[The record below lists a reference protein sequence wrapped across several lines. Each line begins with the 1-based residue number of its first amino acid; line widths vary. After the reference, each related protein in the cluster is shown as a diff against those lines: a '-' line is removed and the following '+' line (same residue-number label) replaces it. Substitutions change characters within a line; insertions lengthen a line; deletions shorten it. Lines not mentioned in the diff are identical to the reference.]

1 MKKIFSIMIISL
13 LAIGSFVGC
22 TVEKS
27 DYAKNNPMKQAYSI
41 FQYWQYGL
49 CNTQMRFANVV
60 FNFNTWLSA
69 DEGAKD
75 SLAQKYFK
83 DITIRENGGGSWSL
97 LSKGVEKCVI
107 ETNNQNL
114 SDVGAQWTVTE
125 KEVLVNYIPNS
136 GNHGFNSMYNFT
148 SNATTAT
155 VKCLQQGSWF
165 VNVNFNPAV
174 DSLILGG
181 PKPHLSVVYAT
192 PDYSVIRDL
201 RDGNFIMT
209 GDGFFTFASMPPY
222 YSDENQEVVGLY
234 FQIEEP
240 LFCNG
245 KDTWN
250 AGVSNISVV
259 KGSYDTASPEEVTV
273 KAEFLQKEKPT
284 VKLYAYD
291 RWAICTY
298 NTSNIQ
304 MDLSE

>member
-1 MKKIFSIMIISL
+1 MIISL

-49 CNTQMRFANVV
+49 CNTQMRFANVA

-114 SDVGAQWTVTE
+114 SAVGALWTVTE
-125 KEVLVNYIPNS
+125 KEILVNYVPNS
-136 GNHGFNSMYNFT
+136 GNHEFNSMYSFT

-155 VKCLQQGSWF
+155 VECLQQGSWF

-174 DSLILGG
+174 DSFILGG
-181 PKPHLSVVYAT
+181 PKSHLSVVYAT
-192 PDYSVIRDL
+192 PDQSVIRDL
-201 RDGNFIMT
+201 RDGNYTMT
-209 GDGFFTFASMPPY
+209 GDGFFRFASMPPY
-222 YSDENQEVVGLY
+222 YSDENREVVGLY
-234 FQIEEP
+234 FHIAEP

-245 KDTWN
+245 KDSWN
-250 AGVSNISVV
+250 AGVSNITVSTGLEPYS
-259 KGSYDTASPEEVTV
+259 KAETV

-284 VKLYAYD
+284 VKIYAYD